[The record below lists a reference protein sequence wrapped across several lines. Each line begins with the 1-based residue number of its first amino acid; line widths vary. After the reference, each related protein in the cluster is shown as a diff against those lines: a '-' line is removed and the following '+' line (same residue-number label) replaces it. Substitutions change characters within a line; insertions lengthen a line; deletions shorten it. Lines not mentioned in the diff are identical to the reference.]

1 MSPNENLKFVS
12 CWLLLG
18 HSTHCKP
25 INDAVH
31 FSLQIL
37 TSCGSPR
44 MDQAM
49 QETPDVHVREAA
61 FISNAV
67 HIDEHTYVHRSQ
79 NHSQK
84 NSLYKITR
92 VPECEPQL
100 EELPFVL
107 PWPVARYGLA
117 SFKGSLLVVGGKF
130 TSENKPAGSGTYSNR
145 VFTYSPQTKKIE
157 VTFPPMRSAC
167 ASPAV
172 VTHEGLIIIVHGDG
186 ADSGVEVL
194 DTTIPN
200 PDWKR
205 VEPLP
210 YVSATPSA
218 TIVSGYLV
226 VWIGTVYC
234 MHLSC
239 IMSPKQTTHQLP
251 GSWFALP
258 SPPKSTSLQLAN
270 YKGRLAAFTI
280 GEKNKVYLYI
290 FNHTSKQWIKLQ
302 ELGNESFYRGHSHN
316 MISASV
322 TAQLVTVIWQTESY
336 SEKLQL
342 TTQTG
347 IIPHESEN

>member
-1 MSPNENLKFVS
+1 MKNVVKCVS
-12 CWLLLG
+12 HWSSLG
-18 HSTHCKP
+18 HSAHCKP
-25 INDAVH
+25 IHDAVH

-44 MDQAM
+44 MDKAM
-49 QETPDVHVREAA
+49 QDDVQEA

-67 HIDEHTYVHRSQ
+67 HINEQTYVNVLFHYLKQ
-79 NHSQK
+79 Q

-92 VPECEPQL
+92 VPEGEPQL

-107 PWPVARYGLA
+107 PWPVERYGLA
-117 SFKGSLLVVGGKF
+117 SFKDSLLVVGGKF
-130 TSENKPAGSGTYSNR
+130 TSENKPAGAGTYSNR

-172 VTHEGLIIIVHGDG
+172 VTHEGMIIVVHGEG

-194 DTTIPN
+194 DTTIPS

-205 VEPLP
+205 AEPLP

-218 TIVSGYLV
+218 TKVNGYLV

-239 IMSPKQTTHQLP
+239 IMSPKQTSHHFP
-251 GSWFALP
+251 NSWFALP
-258 SPPKSTSLQLAN
+258 SPPKSSSLKLAN
-270 YKGRLAAFTI
+270 YKGQLAAFAI
-280 GEKNKVYLYI
+280 GENHKVYLYV
-290 FNHTSKQWIKLQ
+290 FHHTSKQWIKLQ
-302 ELGNESFYRGHSHN
+302 ELGDECFESTYSYN

-322 TAQLVTVIWQTESY
+322 TAQLVTVIWQCY
-336 SEKLQL
+336 QKGAGRRPNRLQL
-342 TTQTG
+342 NIQTG
-347 IIPHESEN
+347 VIPNKSEN

>member
-1 MSPNENLKFVS
+1 M
-12 CWLLLG
+12 
-18 HSTHCKP
+18 HIAP

-49 QETPDVHVREAA
+49 QDVDAT

-67 HIDEHTYVHRSQ
+67 HIDEHTYVNRSPRYGGEQ
-79 NHSQK
+79 

-92 VPECEPQL
+92 VPEGKPQM
-100 EELPFVL
+100 EKLPFVL
-107 PWPVARYGLA
+107 PWPVERYGLA

-130 TSENKPAGSGTYSNR
+130 ISANKPAGSGTYSSR

-172 VTHEGLIIIVHGDG
+172 VTHEGMIIVVHGEG
-186 ADSGVEVL
+186 ADSSVEVL
-194 DTTIPN
+194 DTTILN
-200 PDWKR
+200 PEWKQ

-210 YVSATPSA
+210 YFSATPSA
-218 TIVSGYLV
+218 TIVNGYLV

-239 IMSPKQTTHQLP
+239 ITSPKQTSHHFP
-251 GSWFALP
+251 SSWLALP
-258 SPPKSTSLQLAN
+258 SPPKSSSLQLAN
-270 YKGRLAAFTI
+270 YKGHLAAFAI
-280 GEKNKVYLYI
+280 GENHKVYLYV
-290 FNHTSKQWIKLQ
+290 FHYASKQWIKLQ
-302 ELGNESFYRGHSHN
+302 ELGDECSESTYSYN

-322 TAQLVTVIWQTESY
+322 TAQLVTVIWQCYQRDTDGEFNS
-336 SEKLQL
+336 LQL
-342 TTQTG
+342 NIQTG
-347 IIPHESEN
+347 VIHKTNQRMKVKKK

>member
-1 MSPNENLKFVS
+1 MKNVVKFVS
-12 CWLLLG
+12 RWLSLG
-18 HSTHCKP
+18 HSAHCKA

-44 MDQAM
+44 MDEAM
-49 QETPDVHVREAA
+49 QNDVEKT

-67 HIDEHTYVHRSQ
+67 HINEHTYVSILF
-79 NHSQK
+79 HSPKQQS
-84 NSLYKITR
+84 SLCKITR
-92 VPECEPQL
+92 TPEGKPQV

-107 PWPVARYGLA
+107 PLPVERYGLA

-130 TSENKPAGSGTYSNR
+130 ISANKPAGAGTYSSR
-145 VFTYSPQTKKIE
+145 VFTYSPQTKKIK

-172 VTHEGLIIIVHGDG
+172 VTHEGLIIVVHGEG
-186 ADSGVEVL
+186 ADSSVEVL

-205 VEPLP
+205 AEPLP

-218 TIVSGYLV
+218 TIVNGYLV
-226 VWIGTVYC
+226 VWIGTFYC

-239 IMSPKQTTHQLP
+239 ITSPKQTSHHFP
-251 GSWFALP
+251 SSWFALP
-258 SPPKSTSLQLAN
+258 SPPKSSSLQLAN
-270 YKGRLAAFTI
+270 YKGHLAAFAI
-280 GEKNKVYLYI
+280 GQNHKVYLYV
-290 FNHTSKQWIKLQ
+290 FHHPSKQWIKLQ
-302 ELGNESFYRGHSHN
+302 ELGDECSESTYSYN

-322 TAQLVTVIWQTESY
+322 TAQLVTVIWQCYQKGAERRRNS
-336 SEKLQL
+336 LQL
-342 TTQTG
+342 SIQTG
-347 IIPHESEN
+347 VIPNESEN